1 MKIKD
6 VKTVLLTGPCT
17 NDPYLSKARRLRSAA
32 FIEVSTDA
40 GPTGLGETYAGYFC
54 PESVPPLVDFFTPIL
69 LNQDVEDIPSLWA
82 RMYHCGN
89 YWCRTGLG
97 LAVLNGIDAALWDL
111 KGKLLGQPVY
121 ELLGGCRHGSLRAYA
136 TGGPSNYPKD
146 ELAAKLD
153 YYLSLGFT
161 AVKIGAGSFTE
172 GAGFWVGQVPAEA
185 ADFEADKMEF
195 VRSHVGS
202 DTAIMID
209 GHMGNAPHA
218 RWDLST
224 ATAVLQ
230 AVEPYD
236 LFFFEE
242 PLSYG
247 DPQGYTE
254 LCERSAVPVAG
265 GECLTGIS
273 EWRFFVERNCF
284 DIGQPDGA
292 FTGGL
297 LEVIRIAEIL
307 HSRQRGVAT
316 HAWGAAG
323 ALMQNIH
330 CALACPNTIIVE
342 VPPDYGPLHREI
354 LDGSFEMRAGRVLPP
369 QKPGLGIELSEE
381 TKNRYPFVH
390 GSGEF
395 NSVPGKV
402 LTD

>member
-1 MKIKD
+1 LKIRD
-6 VKTVLLTGPCT
+6 VRTVLLTGPCT
-17 NDPYLSKARRLRSAA
+17 YDPYLSKARRLRSAA
-32 FIEVSTDA
+32 FIEICTDA
-40 GPTGLGETYAGYFC
+40 GLVGLGETYAGYFC
-54 PESVPPLVDFFTPIL
+54 PELVPGVVEFFTPIL
-69 LNQDVEDIPSLWA
+69 LNQDVEDIPGLWD

-97 LAVLNGIDAALWDL
+97 LAVLNGIEAALWDL
-111 KGKLLGQPVY
+111 KGKLLGKPVY
-121 ELLGGCRHGSLRAYA
+121 DLLGGCRHDGLRAYA
-136 TGGPSNYPKD
+136 TGGPCNYPKD
-146 ELAAKLD
+146 ELAGKLD

-172 GAGFWVGQVPAEA
+172 ESGFWVGQSPSEA
-185 ADFEADKMEF
+185 ADFEADKMQF
-195 VRSHVGS
+195 VRPHVGPEV
-202 DTAIMID
+202 AIMID
-209 GHMGNAPHA
+209 GHMGNPPHA
-218 RWDLST
+218 RWDLLT

-236 LFFFEE
+236 VLFFEE
-242 PLSYG
+242 PLPYS

-254 LCERSAVPVAG
+254 LCRRSAVRVAG
-265 GECLTGIS
+265 GECLTGMS

-297 LEVIRIAEIL
+297 LEVISVAEIL
-307 HSRQRGVAT
+307 HSRQRSIAT

-342 VPPDYGPLHREI
+342 VPPAFGPLHREI
-354 LDGSFEMRAGRVLPP
+354 LDDSFEMRAGRVLPP
-369 QKPGLGIELSEE
+369 QKSGLGIELNER
-381 TKNRYPFVH
+381 TKNRYPFVP

-395 NSVPGKV
+395 NSVPGKL
-402 LTD
+402 LTN